1 MFHFQCFIPAAGEPI
16 GNRSLVIYVQEA
28 ELDARSMIV
37 DFFKLVIRA
46 RLLVFNS
53 DFLEFP
59 SVSDAK
65 DDEVRAVVSDSR
77 THFHVLLSYKD
88 ARDAVMTSL
97 RCYSLDDTH
106 FLRVRNAFCY
116 KVVENPQDTRFWF
129 HLHRRQFATIL
140 EKTLGLCSIPPAAL
154 NAAA

>member
-1 MFHFQCFIPAAGEPI
+1 MFHFQCLIPTTRKTFLHTRLI
-16 GNRSLVIYVQEA
+16 VNMQESIR
-28 ELDARSMIV
+28 DARSMIV

-65 DDEVRAVVSDSR
+65 DDEVRAVVSYRR

-97 RCYSLDDTH
+97 RCYSLNDTH
-106 FLRVRNAFCY
+106 FLR
-116 KVVENPQDTRFWF
+116 
-129 HLHRRQFATIL
+129 I
-140 EKTLGLCSIPPAAL
+140 
-154 NAAA
+154 

>member
-1 MFHFQCFIPAAGEPI
+1 MFHFQCFIPAAGEPVLHTRLI
-16 GNRSLVIYVQEA
+16 VNMQESIR
-28 ELDARSMIV
+28 DARSVVV

-65 DDEVRAVVSDSR
+65 DDEVRAVVSDRR
-77 THFHVLLSYKD
+77 THLHILLCYKD

-97 RCYSLDDTH
+97 RCYSLDNAH

-116 KVVENPQDTRFWF
+116 KVVENPQDPRFRF